1 VNESRRRSNVVLLIA
16 DLEIVDKHHIF
27 FTKYEEMEEEMY
39 DAALLSS
46 VRLSNPSQGTA
57 TQLAAMLA
65 AILL

>member
-1 VNESRRRSNVVLLIA
+1 MNESRRRSNVVLLIA

-46 VRLSNPSQGTA
+46 VRLSA
-57 TQLAAMLA
+57 W
-65 AILL
+65 

>member
-1 VNESRRRSNVVLLIA
+1 MLLIA
-16 DLEIVDKHHIF
+16 DQEIVDKHHIF